1 MSSDPNF
8 KDSLKKNRN
17 IILAIILL
25 PVMGMTIAIP
35 LIMWKAPANMMVAI
49 GVIVLLIAQYSLLV
63 LWVFKKM
70 KELINS

>member
-1 MSSDPNF
+1 MSSVSNF

-35 LIMWKAPANMMVAI
+35 LIMWKAPSNMMVVI

-63 LWVFKKM
+63 LWVFKRM
-70 KELINS
+70 NQLINS

>member
-8 KDSLKKNRN
+8 KNSLKKNRN

-35 LIMWKAPANMMVAI
+35 LIMWKSPANMMVAI

-70 KELINS
+70 NQLINS